1 MFNHQDVTFE
11 SLTRETIDGVRYYK
25 VPGTDKLV
33 KLPSI
38 TSVISYKNRQKF
50 KEWEEKVGLEE
61 ANRIRRKSTSRG
73 TDVTH

>member
-38 TSVISYKNRQKF
+38 TSVISYKNRQVQG
-50 KEWEEKVGLEE
+50 VGREGWS
-61 ANRIRRKSTSRG
+61 RRSQSYSS
-73 TDVTH
+73 

>member
-33 KLPSI
+33 KL
-38 TSVISYKNRQKF
+38 
-50 KEWEEKVGLEE
+50 
-61 ANRIRRKSTSRG
+61 RIDYIGDQLQEPTE
-73 TDVTH
+73 V